1 MKIFF
6 RKIFL
11 KRKRGFT
18 LVEILAVVIILG
30 ILAAISVPTYT
41 RLIRRSRVADGL
53 NVLELLASAQDKYY
67 VLHGVYATELEKLNI
82 PLYNIHITDTPPYTN
97 IETVNFNYNKGQDKT
112 SNCLFAE
119 SRDARMVYTL
129 VKNYKTKATVGC
141 LGESCRELTDY
152 VGPVED
158 LDKLCPAGQE
168 ECKLT
173 NEICIDQ
180 GFAGKHPDK
189 CECLPKDEPTGCT
202 PEDDTPWV
210 ATGGKC
216 TYPAEPSAPIEET
229 CGIIKARKVCNTST
243 GLMEEQNE
251 CVQQSCPAGQIL
263 NKDCECVPQAGCTG
277 PEPDCS
283 KAIYTLC
290 DPCPDKPSIDELL
303 SQNELSGDE
312 CWHCGIKKG
321 QEAKPICDTA
331 TGQWVCDMPDRPCVE
346 EATGERPTSL
356 WKGSCD
362 GEGNP
367 GNGCGAY
374 KLTNV
379 ACTQD
384 TTGVFWEVP
393 TIVPEYGSCELIDSN
408 ECFSG
413 QSCPSGDGICQ
424 GCHWPSG
431 CSECNPEQE
440 PETIYRRCSPEGQD
454 PSKSCGYQSGQ
465 RKCDTSGNY
474 VEDWN
479 PVCYDV
485 PYPSSP
491 LPCTSKPNCYTRTY
505 SCVQLIG
512 TGGMYGWM
520 PNTSCEPRD
529 STVQCETGEV
539 EGDCKCDGCRWFCN

>member
-67 VLHGVYATELEKLNI
+67 VLHGVYATELERLNI
-82 PLYNIHITDTPPYTN
+82 PLYNIHITDTPPYTT

-119 SRDARMVYTL
+119 SRNARMVYTL

-189 CECLPKDEPTGCT
+189 CECLPKDNPTGCT
-202 PEDDTPWV
+202 PEDDTPWF

-263 NKDCECVPQAGCTG
+263 NKDCDCVPQAGCTDPK
-277 PEPDCS
+277 PECS
-283 KAIYTLC
+283 PTHSQYGIC
-290 DPCPDKPSIDELL
+290 DPCPEAPSIDDIISEWQQTGTLPE
-303 SQNELSGDE
+303 NT
-312 CWHCGIKKG
+312 CWHCGTSKG
-321 QEAKPICDTA
+321 QMQAVCNEN
-331 TGQWVCDMPDRPCVE
+331 TGQWECGIPLEGDPYCE
-346 EATGERPTSL
+346 NSAE
-356 WKGSCD
+356 GSITNFASFCD
-362 GEGNP
+362 GDGAP
-367 GNGCGAY
+367 GNKCGVAT
-374 KLTNV
+374 LTNV
-379 ACTQD
+379 QCTHECN
-384 TTGVFWEVP
+384 GAPYYECGRSKL
-393 TIVPEYGSCELIDSN
+393 VPEYGSCEL
-408 ECFSG
+408 
-413 QSCPSGDGICQ
+413 
-424 GCHWPSG
+424 
-431 CSECNPEQE
+431 
-440 PETIYRRCSPEGQD
+440 RL
-454 PSKSCGYQSGQ
+454 
-465 RKCDTSGNY
+465 GN
-474 VEDWN
+474 D
-479 PVCYDV
+479 
-485 PYPSSP
+485 
-491 LPCTSKPNCYTRTY
+491 CYTG
-505 SCVQLIG
+505 QIG
-512 TGGMYGWM
+512 DECTTQE
-520 PNTSCEPRD
+520 NTAGRLVCD
-529 STVQCETGEV
+529 A
-539 EGDCKCDGCRWFCN
+539 CKWVCKDTN